1 MMPGASGFGGFAPNP
16 SMKAPGNPLAARFA
30 SLAEKKRKNNTDT
43 DNNK

>member
-16 SMKAPGNPLAARFA
+16 SMNAPVNPLAARFA
-30 SLAEKKRKNNTDT
+30 SLAAAQRKNNTDT